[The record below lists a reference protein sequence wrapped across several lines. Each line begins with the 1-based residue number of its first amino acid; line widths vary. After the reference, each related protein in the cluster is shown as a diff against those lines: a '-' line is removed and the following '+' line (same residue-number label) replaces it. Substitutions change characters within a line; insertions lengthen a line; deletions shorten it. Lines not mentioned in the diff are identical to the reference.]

1 MIILK
6 TVPPHSV
13 CKIVVAEEGQ
23 AQMCHLHLSFQSLVA
38 IMHAMSNHM
47 PINMGGLKVGLW
59 QPVGAAMALTR
70 KKKMRK
76 RGFMIFLKVL
86 SKMRSQWQM
95 GFQLQG

>member
-1 MIILK
+1 MIILR

-13 CKIVVAEEGQ
+13 CKIVVAEEAQ
-23 AQMCHLHLSFQSLVA
+23 AQMCHLHLSFQSSVA
-38 IMHAMSNHM
+38 INHM

-59 QPVGAAMALTR
+59 QLVRAVMALTR

-86 SKMRSQWQM
+86 SKMRSHWQM
-95 GFQLQG
+95 DFHLQG